1 MVINVISLMY
11 LINDADRYYSVSV
24 AEKIRLNG
32 CLIVSLKKKNNIWR
46 LYTKTL
52 NPTMHFHG
60 KKNFQSKSFI
70 EKC

>member
-32 CLIVSLKKKNNIWR
+32 CLIVSLKKTTYGDYIR
-46 LYTKTL
+46 R
-52 NPTMHFHG
+52 P
-60 KKNFQSKSFI
+60 
-70 EKC
+70 

>member
-32 CLIVSLKKKNNIWR
+32 CLIVSLKKKTTYGDYIR
-46 LYTKTL
+46 R
-52 NPTMHFHG
+52 P
-60 KKNFQSKSFI
+60 
-70 EKC
+70 

>member
-32 CLIVSLKKKNNIWR
+32 CLIVSLKKKQHMEIIYEDPEPNDAFSW
-46 LYTKTL
+46 
-52 NPTMHFHG
+52 G
-60 KKNFQSKSFI
+60 KKFPK
-70 EKC
+70 

>member
-32 CLIVSLKKKNNIWR
+32 CLIVSLKKNNQ
-46 LYTKTL
+46 KKKQ
-52 NPTMHFHG
+52 PD
-60 KKNFQSKSFI
+60 KNFGN
-70 EKC
+70 